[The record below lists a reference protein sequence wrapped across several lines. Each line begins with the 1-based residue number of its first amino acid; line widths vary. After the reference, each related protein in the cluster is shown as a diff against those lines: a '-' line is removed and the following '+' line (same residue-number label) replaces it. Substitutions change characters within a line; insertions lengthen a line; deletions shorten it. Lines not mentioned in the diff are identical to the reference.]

1 VTGKDY
7 WDDDYIMKKLA
18 DDMCFDYEEN
28 ERLQAEAERLE
39 KEPAEEVKEDGDLP
53 RHI

>member
-1 VTGKDY
+1 VQAKDY
-7 WDDDYIMKKLA
+7 LDDDYIMRKLA
-18 DDMCFDYEEN
+18 DEMGFDYEEN

-53 RHI
+53 RYI

>member
-1 VTGKDY
+1 MKGKDY
-7 WDDDYIMKKLA
+7 LDDDYIMRKLA
-18 DDMCFDYEEN
+18 DEMGFDYEEN